1 RLNSNEIVLTPA
13 NVNSSQFGK
22 LFTYTV
28 DAWVYAQPLY
38 IENLSI
44 PLKGFHNVVYVATE
58 NDTVYAFDADGR
70 NGSYLWKRN
79 LTNPAAGVTAVPC
92 ADLGACNGLAS
103 TIGITGTPVIDRSE
117 EHTSE
122 LQSRG

>member
-1 RLNSNEIVLTPA
+1 MVPELLSMTGVPGER
-13 NVNSSQFGK
+13 Q
-22 LFTYTV
+22 LFSI
-28 DAWVYAQPLY
+28 WQIISPIHRGCLVYGQPLY

-70 NGSYLWKRN
+70 NSSYLWKRN

-92 ADLGACNGLAS
+92 ADLGVCNNLAS
-103 TIGITGTPVIDRSE
+103 MIGIRPRDVM
-117 EHTSE
+117 
-122 LQSRG
+122 SRIIT